1 MIAAQINFRKNIS
14 LI

>member
-1 MIAAQINFRKNIS
+1 VYKNIS